1 MNQNNFFEMKK
12 NENNNNNNYKIN
24 QERAISRGNYTNVNN
39 SFFGSE
45 FAQDNF
51 EPISKEIYIKG
62 FGLIFLYF
70 SVIIY
75 SLLYMLTP
83 EKKANLFFEGDLNP
97 SSFNYSIF
105 NESCNIYKL
114 DAIRERMNTTILE
127 VSRNFCYNNKNYSKN
142 NLLIK
147 IIYSQNPK
155 IINKVVII
163 NNYMSKEIDNGKKIY
178 HYYKIKDFPFC
189 LSFFNKDNED
199 IMNMNSDYLNDFFF

>member
-1 MNQNNFFEMKK
+1 MNQNNYFEMKE
-12 NENNNNNNYKIN
+12 NENNNNNYKIN
-24 QERAISRGNYTNVNN
+24 QERAISKGNNTNIN
-39 SFFGSE
+39 SSYIGSE
-45 FAQDNF
+45 FAQDNY
-51 EPISKEIYIKG
+51 ESINKDSYIKG
-62 FGLIFLYF
+62 LGLIFLYF

-83 EKKANLFFEGDLNP
+83 EKAANLIFEGNLNS

-105 NESCNIYKL
+105 NESCDIYKL
-114 DAIRERMNTTILE
+114 DTIRERINTTILE

-163 NNYMSKEIDNGKKIY
+163 NNYISKEIDNGIKIY

-199 IMNMNSDYLNDFFF
+199 KMDMNSDYLNDFFF